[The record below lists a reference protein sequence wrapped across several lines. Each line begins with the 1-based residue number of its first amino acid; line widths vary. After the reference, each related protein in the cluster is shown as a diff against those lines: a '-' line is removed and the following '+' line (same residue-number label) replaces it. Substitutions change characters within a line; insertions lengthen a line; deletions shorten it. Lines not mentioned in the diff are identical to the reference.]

1 VDRRIKQ
8 MSAKSV
14 IGMAKVTTPAG
25 STKSENA
32 RSSDSLSSPVVA
44 TVRIID
50 ANDPGSVLT
59 DAAPGMTVIGSSLA
73 KLGQVADVI
82 SSENGAPVAIA
93 VSYGFLARKRKYVP
107 GEFVDLVDDARVILS
122 IDHNQF
128 KLLRE
133 IGE

>member
-1 VDRRIKQ
+1 

-14 IGMAKVTTPAG
+14 IGMAKVTTLAG
-25 STKSENA
+25 STKSDNA
-32 RSSDSLSSPVVA
+32 RSSDSLSSPVVT